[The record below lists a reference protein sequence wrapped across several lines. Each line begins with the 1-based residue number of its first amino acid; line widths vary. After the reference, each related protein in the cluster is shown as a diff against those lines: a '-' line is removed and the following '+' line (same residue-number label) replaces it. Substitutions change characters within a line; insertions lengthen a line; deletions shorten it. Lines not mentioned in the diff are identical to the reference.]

1 MLHLPLREKR
11 QIIAVPHL
19 QPLRVAPE
27 VRPHLRADPRHLLR
41 RQPGPPRRLE
51 LLESPLPPPR
61 RSRREPHR
69 RRNRQRQHC
78 NSQDDREHPGNRSS
92 HNLHRA
98 YRRTPGSP
106 QINPLTTEAALA
118 AAGIPEPPLVTSI
131 AAPRAVIPQGV
142 AVFHLQ
148 GREDLR
154 PSLRHYPPHHPAI
167 FIKHTPEGPSAEP
180 STVEA
185 IGPHPPPNAAAL
197 VLPAL
202 DPAEIRDHAEG
213 FRAVIDI
220 LRDPDDGCPWD
231 LAQTHLSLR
240 PHLLEE
246 THEVLHALA
255 HGSPAELCEELGDLF
270 LQIVLHAKIA
280 EQDGRFDLGDVA
292 EGIRAKLVRRHPHV
306 FASAESGSPEW
317 IEGAWE
323 RLKAAERPERR
334 SALDGVPRSLP
345 ALARAQV
352 LLGRA
357 ERNGWRRPAP
367 PPADLGDQA
376 LDLTQQAKDAGIN
389 LEDAARD
396 ALDRFET
403 RVRRM
408 EAALAADGR
417 KLPDASPDELARLWN
432 DAG

>member
-1 MLHLPLREKR
+1 M
-11 QIIAVPHL
+11 
-19 QPLRVAPE
+19 
-27 VRPHLRADPRHLLR
+27 
-41 RQPGPPRRLE
+41 
-51 LLESPLPPPR
+51 
-61 RSRREPHR
+61 
-69 RRNRQRQHC
+69 
-78 NSQDDREHPGNRSS
+78 
-92 HNLHRA
+92 RA
-98 YRRTPGSP
+98 YRRIPGSP

-118 AAGIPEPPLVTSI
+118 AAGIAEPPLVTSI
-131 AAPRAVIPQGV
+131 TGPRPHPVMPQGV
-142 AVFHLQ
+142 TVFHLQ
-148 GREDLR
+148 GGEDLR
-154 PSLRHYPPHHPAI
+154 PALRHYPPRHPVI
-167 FIKHTPEGPSAEP
+167 LVKQTPDGLSAEP
-180 STVEA
+180 STVA
-185 IGPHPPPNAAAL
+185 ALQARPPSNAAAL

-213 FRAVIDI
+213 FRAVIDL

-255 HGSPAELCEELGDLF
+255 HGSSEELCEELGDLF

-280 EQDGRFDLGDVA
+280 EQDGRFDLGEVA

-306 FASAESGSPEW
+306 FANAETGSPEW

-334 SALDGVPRSLP
+334 SALDGVPRSMP

-357 ERNGWRRPAP
+357 ERNGWRRPTP
-367 PPADLGDQA
+367 PPGDLGDQA
-376 LDLTQQAKDAGIN
+376 LDLTQRAKDAGVN

-403 RVRRM
+403 RLRRM
-408 EAALAADGR
+408 EAALATDGR
-417 KLPDASPDELARLWN
+417 KLSDAPQDELARLW
-432 DAG
+432 DAAG